1 MPNPTAFCDALLGW
15 YDTHARTL
23 PWRGSEVSPYFTW
36 VSEVML
42 QQTRVDTA
50 QPYFERFTTR
60 FPTVNDL
67 AHANLDEVLQLWSG
81 LGYYSRAR
89 NMHRAAQA
97 VVQLGTFPNTVDGLR
112 ALPGVGPY
120 MAGAIGSIAFGLP
133 VPAVDGNLE
142 RVLARVEAS
151 PGGRKQMTTVAQ
163 HLLGGASTRAGD
175 FNQALMD
182 VGATVCTPRSPSCDD
197 CPLQSLCAAHEQ
209 GTPTAFP
216 VVQKR
221 KKAPIR
227 HAVAGVQRRLDGAV
241 LLGCRP
247 AEGLFG
253 GLLELPGRL
262 LEKAARPP
270 KTTDALAES
279 WSARL
284 GVVPSRITPVEGR
297 PVAHTLTHMRL
308 RLHLYV
314 VDGPVPKAPADF
326 YSRLEWSHAPETL
339 AVSTLTKKAIKR
351 L

>member
-15 YDTHARTL
+15 YDAHARTL
-23 PWRGSEVSPYFTW
+23 PWRGAKVSPYFTW

-50 QPYFERFTTR
+50 WPYFERFTAR
-60 FPTVNDL
+60 FPTVHDL
-67 AHANLDEVLQLWSG
+67 AQADLDEVLQLWSG

-97 VVQLGTFPNTVDGLR
+97 VVELGTFPDTVKGLR
-112 ALPGVGPY
+112 ELPGVGPY

-133 VPAVDGNLE
+133 EPAVDGNLE

-163 HLLGGASTRAGD
+163 HLIGGAPDRAGD

-182 VGATVCTPRSPSCDD
+182 IGATICTPRSPSCGD
-197 CPLQSLCAAHEQ
+197 CPLQSLCSAHQQ

-227 HAVAGVQRRLDGAV
+227 HAVAGIQRREDGAM

-262 LEKAARPP
+262 LAKDAPP
-270 KTTDALAES
+270 PRTADLLHEA

-284 GVVPSRITPVEGR
+284 GVIPSRVTPIEGR
-297 PVAHTLTHMRL
+297 PVAHTLSHMRL
-308 RLHLYV
+308 RLHLYIV
-314 VDGPVPKAPADF
+314 EGPIPRAPADF
-326 YSRLEWSHAPETL
+326 YSRLEWSPTPEAL
-339 AVSTLTKKAIKR
+339 AVSTLTKKAIRR